1 MKYKNSLSTILS
13 IIIFSLFLLII
24 TGCTKNNNS
33 SNYDKYKEIEKDII
47 GYQITRTELINK
59 LGKPKYNLHVNLPE
73 HNFYTNILV
82 YEITKNDSSKSL
94 VILKVREDDNNKI
107 DPNIKVLNNEQDM
120 LWPGFNMTL
129 EDAIQIE
136 NRHSEKMEKINSSIA
151 SSEEIITSINT
162 VSSDYHRELQGN
174 LLNEKYISNLKAY
187 KNVEEGFLLILFD
200 WGRGGPINASF
211 LIRLFDHNGNYLD
224 SMYTKEMYNLFSIKN
239 IGNTN
244 VLDEENPLS
253 LIADINSIILPEVK
267 YLEFGILY

>member
-1 MKYKNSLSTILS
+1 MKYKKLSLIFLIPIILSLSLV
-13 IIIFSLFLLII
+13 LM
-24 TGCTKNNNS
+24 TGCTKNNS
-33 SNYDKYKEIEKDII
+33 TNYDKYKEIEKDII
-47 GYQITRTELINK
+47 DYQITQTELINK
-59 LGKPKYNLHVNLPE
+59 LGNPKYNLHVNLPE

-82 YEITKNDSSKSL
+82 YEITKKDSSKSL
-94 VILKVREDDNNKI
+94 VILKVREDDGNKI
-107 DPNIKVLNNEQDM
+107 DPNIKVLNNEQSM

-136 NRHSEKMEKINSSIA
+136 NQYSEKIEKINSAIA
-151 SSEEIITSINT
+151 SCEEIITSINT

-187 KNVEEGFLLILFD
+187 KNVKEGYLLILFD
-200 WGRGGPINASF
+200 WGRGGPLNTSF

-224 SMYTKEMYNLFSIKN
+224 SIHTKEMYNLFSIKN
-239 IGNTN
+239 IGSTN

-253 LIADINSIILPEVK
+253 LIADINSVILPEIK